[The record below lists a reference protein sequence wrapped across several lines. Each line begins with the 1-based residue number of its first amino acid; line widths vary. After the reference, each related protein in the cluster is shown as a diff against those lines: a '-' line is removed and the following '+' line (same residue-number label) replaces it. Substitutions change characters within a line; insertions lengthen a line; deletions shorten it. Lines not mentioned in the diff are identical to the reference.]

1 MTYIH
6 AAVVVL
12 ASAVSFTGA
21 WQAQGWRMDAKL
33 SQLKTEYAQAQA
45 QAVEKA
51 HAETIRMQSQKD
63 DAERNAQVRQRALAR
78 AVAGV
83 RHERDGLRDEL
94 AAARA
99 ALPDASCAAVR
110 EHAAALNSIFG
121 ECADRLEAMAGKAQG
136 HAIDSLKLQEG
147 WPK

>member
-12 ASAVSFTGA
+12 ASAVSFAGA

-45 QAVEKA
+45 QSVEKA
-51 HAETIRMQSQKD
+51 HADTIRMQSQKD

-83 RHERDGLRDEL
+83 RHERDGLRNEL
-94 AAARA
+94 AAARS
-99 ALPDASCAAVR
+99 ALPDAACTAVR
-110 EHAAALNSIFG
+110 EHAAALNTVFG

>member
-1 MTYIH
+1 MIAYAIP
-6 AAVVVL
+6 AI
-12 ASAVSFTGA
+12 ASAVIAFAGA
-21 WQAQGWRMDAKL
+21 WHVQSLRMD
-33 SQLKTEYAQAQA
+33 SQIQAIKTEYLKRDFKAL
-45 QAVEKA
+45 ESA

-99 ALPDASCAAVR
+99 ALPDASCTAVR
-110 EHAAALNSIFG
+110 EHAAALNNVFG